1 MLKVLQIIFGFIDDP
16 FRKVTSHIDSEKI
29 TKYTSKHQWL
39 IYVLT
44 LVIVVTSAVIFYV
57 VLKDKI

>member
-1 MLKVLQIIFGFIDDP
+1 MKVLQIIFGFIVDP

-29 TKYTSKHQWL
+29 TKFSSKRQWF

-44 LVIVVTSAVIFYV
+44 LIITIISALCFYLW
-57 VLKDKI
+57 LK

>member
-1 MLKVLQIIFGFIDDP
+1 MKVLQIIFGFIADP

-29 TKYTSKHQWL
+29 TKFSSKRQWF

-44 LVIVVTSAVIFYV
+44 LIITIISTLCFYLW
-57 VLKDKI
+57 LK